1 MYVSTL
7 SFTCCALREQL
18 SILLVWVVIMFWR
31 RYSHKEIGFDEKVS
45 YISVDC
51 FGGTNRAYGTEA
63 RLKRHFEARDWDIV
77 KAKKMVEETIQWR
90 LTFKPSDT
98 IEQSY
103 PANFHDRHGR
113 AVLMMRPGKRNT
125 TGAENQIRHPVYLI
139 ENGIRNLPNDQ
150 EQMAWLID
158 FTGWP
163 LTNHQNPANLSMQ
176 IVKHFLD
183 PKTFDK
189 VKFVYLQNK
198 DSVELMKTYFDDKNL
213 PTEFGGRANLQ
224 YDHEEFSKLM
234 VKDELKATRER
245 ELEKM
250 EHTNN
255 GSLKPEV
262 AQESVI
268 APASS

>member
-7 SFTCCALREQL
+7 SFTCCALKEQL

-31 RYSHKEIGFDEKVS
+31 RYSPKEIGFDEK
-45 YISVDC
+45 
-51 FGGTNRAYGTEA
+51 
-63 RLKRHFEARDWDIV
+63 
-77 KAKKMVEETIQWR
+77 
-90 LTFKPSDT
+90 
-98 IEQSY
+98 
-103 PANFHDRHGR
+103 
-113 AVLMMRPGKRNT
+113 NT
-125 TGAENQIRHPVYLI
+125 TGGENQMRHPVYLI
-139 ENGIRNLPNDQ
+139 EYGIRNLPNDQ

-158 FTGWP
+158 FTGWS
-163 LTNHQNPANLSMQ
+163 LTIRTAKETLNS
-176 IVKHFLD
+176 IVKYFLD

-189 VKFVYLQNK
+189 VKFNK

-213 PTEFGGRANLQ
+213 PTEFGGRANLK

-234 VKDELKATRER
+234 VKDELKSTRER